1 MEIIAIPVAGVQ
13 LNRRFRVGGAASCRA
28 PEQCHQKGSVRM
40 SIIERVLEPNS
51 TDTPTCVCGDDM
63 RLAKVE
69 PHGFIDDAE
78 TREFDCRCGHR
89 LKLVLWA
96 S

>member
-1 MEIIAIPVAGVQ
+1 
-13 LNRRFRVGGAASCRA
+13 
-28 PEQCHQKGSVRM
+28 M
-40 SIIERVLEPNS
+40 SIIERVLEPDS

-69 PHGFIDDAE
+69 PHGSIDHAE

-89 LKLVLWA
+89 LKLVLWT